1 MKLPAGLFDE
11 APVQPDNL
19 VDVLRWRADSQP
31 DVPGFTFLADGDSEE
46 IVMTY
51 PDLDRRARAIAARLQ
66 QVAAVGDRAL
76 LLYQPSLDY
85 LAAFMGCLYA
95 GVVAVPAYPPDPFRM
110 ERTFPRFRA
119 IVDDSQAAVV
129 LSTAF
134 ILDMAGEMF
143 DEYPDLQPLLRIA
156 TDDIPDEA
164 AEAWRYPSIDSQT
177 LAFFQYTSGSTAQP
191 KGVML
196 THHNLLTN
204 LTLINAAFK
213 MHKGSRGMIW
223 LPPYHDMGLIGGILQ
238 PLFAGAPVVLMSP
251 LDFLQR
257 PLRWLRAI
265 TRYGST
271 VSGGPNFA
279 YDLCVRKVTPE
290 QKATLDLSTWEVA
303 FNGAE
308 PVRKETIDRFA
319 EAFAPC
325 GFRKEAFYPCYGLAE
340 ATLIVSGPD
349 LGSHPSFLTV
359 SNAGLALGRVEPPT
373 AADDARSLV
382 SCGHTLGDQKIAIV
396 DPVTCTRVADGQ
408 VGEVWV
414 AGDSVAQGYWNRPEE
429 TAETFRAT
437 LADDGATTYL
447 RTGDLGVLQ
456 NGDLFIAGRI
466 KDLIIIDGKNH
477 YPQDIEQT
485 VENSH
490 SAIRPGCSA
499 AFSINLNGAEA
510 VVVVA
515 EVARELKPG
524 RPGDEGTGSSKTLDP
539 AELEAAVRRAVA
551 ANHDLRVQSIA
562 FVKAGSIPKTSS
574 GKIQRRATRAAF
586 LDGTLELWHA

>member
-1 MKLPAGLFDE
+1 MKFPAGLFDE

-31 DVPGFTFLADGDSEE
+31 DVPGFTFLADGETDE

-51 PDLDRRARAIAARLQ
+51 VDLDRRARAIAARLQ
-66 QVAAVGDRAL
+66 QVAAAGDRAL

-119 IVDDSQAAVV
+119 IVDDSQASVV
-129 LSTAF
+129 LSTVF

-156 TDDIPDEA
+156 TDDIPDES

-196 THHNLLTN
+196 THHNLLAN
-204 LTLINAAFK
+204 STLIYTAFK
-213 MHKGSRGMIW
+213 LHKRSKGMIW

-238 PLFAGAPVVLMSP
+238 PLFAGMPVVLMSP

-279 YDLCVRKVTPE
+279 YDLCVRKVTAE

-308 PVRKETIDRFA
+308 PVRTETIDRFA

-359 SNAGLALGRVEPPT
+359 SNAGLALGRIESPT
-373 AADDARSLV
+373 APDDARSLV
-382 SCGHTLGDQKIAIV
+382 SCGHTLGDQQIAIV
-396 DPVTCTRVADGQ
+396 DPLTRTRLPEGQ

-414 AGDSVAQGYWNRPEE
+414 TGDSVAQGYWNRPEE
-429 TAETFRAT
+429 TAETFHAT
-437 LADDGATTYL
+437 LANGDATTFL

-456 NGDLFIAGRI
+456 GNDLFIAGRI

-477 YPQDIEQT
+477 YPQDIEMT
-485 VENSH
+485 VENCH
-490 SAIRPGCSA
+490 PAIRPGCSA
-499 AFSINLNGAEA
+499 AFSINLNGAETVA
-510 VVVVA
+510 IVA
-515 EVARELKPG
+515 EVARDLKIG
-524 RPGDEGTGSSKTLDP
+524 RPGDGSAADGKTLDP

-551 ANHDLRVQSIA
+551 ANHDLRVHSIA
-562 FVKAGSIPKTSS
+562 LVKAGSIPKTSS

-586 LDGTLELWHA
+586 LEGTLEHWNV